1 MTLSIDTTAVDLV
14 GVAGLLCIS
23 LAVALAR
30 YRL

>member
-1 MTLSIDTTAVDLV
+1 MTLSFDTTAVDLV